1 MGGKH
6 WQFVTKNDKLK
17 IPRKDSFGDFFWL
30 FLFFLFFFALVRA
43 QYIFKRLKGIVNTV
57 LCNIFEVLQR
67 LVILLDTHSTVAT
80 ANFVG

>member
-17 IPRKDSFGDFFWL
+17 IPRKDSFGDFFWM
-30 FLFFLFFFALVRA
+30 FLFFFALVRA
-43 QYIFKRLKGIVNTV
+43 QYIFKRLKCIVNTV
-57 LCNIFEVLQR
+57 LCNNIFEVLQK
-67 LVILLDTHSTVAT
+67 LVILLDTHGTVAT